1 MLPTAHRS
9 ASLARRFAFG
19 LVVLSGA
26 GALVWLWWNAVW
38 RSETSFLPRRSAA
51 EWIVDP
57 SLPERLLGYDVT
69 TTRKAR
75 ELALAGGQKGLEKKK
90 RKLIEFFSA
99 RQPCREPTQP

>member
-19 LVVLSGA
+19 LAVLSGT

-38 RSETSFLPRRSAA
+38 RSETTFLPRRSAP

-57 SLPERLLGYDVT
+57 SLAERLLGYDVT
-69 TTRKAR
+69 TARKAR
-75 ELALAGGQKGLEKKK
+75 ELALAGGQKELAEKNQ
-90 RKLIEFFSA
+90 KLIELYRA
-99 RQPCREPTQP
+99 RQPYREPAQP